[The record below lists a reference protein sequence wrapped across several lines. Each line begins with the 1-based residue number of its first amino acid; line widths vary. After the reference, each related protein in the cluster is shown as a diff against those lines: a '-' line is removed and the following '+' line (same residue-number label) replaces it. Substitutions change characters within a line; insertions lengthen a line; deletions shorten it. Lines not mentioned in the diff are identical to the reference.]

1 MLSWEQNILNK
12 LQLLFQ
18 NLTEELFSKED
29 VQLKLVEDFF
39 SVDQKGVST
48 EFELEVIEIQAS
60 PIYKTKHKE
69 IS

>member
-12 LQLLFQ
+12 LQLISQ